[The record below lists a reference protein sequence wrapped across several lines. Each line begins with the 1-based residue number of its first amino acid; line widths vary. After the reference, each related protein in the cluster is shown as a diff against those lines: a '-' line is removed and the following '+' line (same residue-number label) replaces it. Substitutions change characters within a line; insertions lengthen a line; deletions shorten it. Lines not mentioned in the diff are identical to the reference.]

1 MFRRQFRQML
11 TMVEK
16 VQSEHACRRLCIEP
30 NTSVIFLVTM
40 AKASNRKKGLF
51 QLIVLGD
58 TIHHSAESMAVG
70 VGGCLVILYQYRKAG
85 RNECQ
90 DLANF
95 FFFMEMV
102 PASQPQLTQSSL
114 TTCPELYLQGGSRFR
129 QVNHQMITP
138 TLCVFLLSFC
148 LYYLSCLSPYYFTCL
163 YVFFSPVSPFPFL
176 VILYLSY
183 LFLFLCVSPCL
194 SHTKNQ
200 RQTIVFNA
208 INIKTL
214 DPKAVLVFQY
224 QQKVFSCLYNSPVR
238 GQLPTRQNLLYH
250 ESLALP
256 LPPVPL
262 LGTYRFTHSPPH
274 SRRLSTHQILSQ
286 DEFWLSCH

>member
-1 MFRRQFRQML
+1 MHAEGFVLNQIPQLFSLLPWQKHPTGRRVYFSLQCQGI
-11 TMVEK
+11 
-16 VQSEHACRRLCIEP
+16 QSI
-30 NTSVIFLVTM
+30 
-40 AKASNRKKGLF
+40 
-51 QLIVLGD
+51 IVLKAWRWEWEAAWSYC
-58 TIHHSAESMAVG
+58 ISS
-70 VGGCLVILYQYRKAG
+70 RKAG

-102 PASQPQLTQSSL
+102 PASQLQLTQSSL

-163 YVFFSPVSPFPFL
+163 YVSVSPVSPFPFL

-194 SHTKNQ
+194 SHTQNQ

-224 QQKVFSCLYNSPVR
+224 QQIVFSCLYNSPVR

-262 LGTYRFTHSPPH
+262 PGTYRFTHSPPH